1 MMIREGTMRSAVFWD
16 VTRCCLAKKNRHF
29 GGTWLA
35 NRLLRNVDKLL
46 PGYTMLHTIR
56 WHCLYWPLQKLKS
69 DTQCG
74 IFTVRLTVVSTSFQ
88 DYAYTRSN
96 FAFSPYGVASV
107 LVVLYEG
114 ARGESAR
121 QIHNT
126 LRLPWNV
133 DVTRIGFR
141 DIHRHL
147 RVSTFVMGPE
157 LRLYPQLTGVRACSQ
172 AYDTEKRTAVSP
184 TAWTPPQEIL
194 EWSRTRC
201 KLSLTAD
208 PSVYTY

>member
-1 MMIREGTMRSAVFWD
+1 V
-16 VTRCCLAKKNRHF
+16 
-29 GGTWLA
+29 
-35 NRLLRNVDKLL
+35 
-46 PGYTMLHTIR
+46 LHTIR
-56 WHCLYWPLQKLKS
+56 YHLQNLKS
-69 DTQCG
+69 DPQCG
-74 IFTVRLTVVSTSFQ
+74 IFTMQLTLVSNSFQ

-147 RVSTFVMGPE
+147 RVSTFVTGIE
-157 LRLYPQLTGVRACSQ
+157 LGYTCNLQVLESVR
-172 AYDTEKRTAVSP
+172 
-184 TAWTPPQEIL
+184 
-194 EWSRTRC
+194 
-201 KLSLTAD
+201 SLMTLRKEQI
-208 PSVYTY
+208 SVPLRGLRHRRY

>member
-1 MMIREGTMRSAVFWD
+1 MRYFYYAVNS
-16 VTRCCLAKKNRHF
+16 CIN
-29 GGTWLA
+29 
-35 NRLLRNVDKLL
+35 
-46 PGYTMLHTIR
+46 
-56 WHCLYWPLQKLKS
+56 
-69 DTQCG
+69 
-74 IFTVRLTVVSTSFQ
+74 SFQ

-147 RVSTFVMGPE
+147 RVSTFVMGIE
-157 LRLYPQLTGVRACSQ
+157 L
-172 AYDTEKRTAVSP
+172 
-184 TAWTPPQEIL
+184 
-194 EWSRTRC
+194 
-201 KLSLTAD
+201 
-208 PSVYTY
+208 VYTCNLQVLEPVRSLMTLIKEQISVPLRGLPHRRY